1 MSITPYDDS
10 RVYNGLVS
18 LLIFDHYLLQMN
30 LSERSITHKLA
41 EHYQHLFHEW
51 NVDCEYNRNLDG
63 PKEILIDPRKIL
75 QAMANKL
82 EESGYLLDMKPVTL
96 HDKAAVKLQMKEL
109 ERQLRD
115 KERLEYSEELGI
127 AWFILTLTN
136 GRTIKKAILP
146 DIIVHRRGTQNNH
159 IIIEVK
165 KSINTDIKD
174 RAYDLIKLMTLVS
187 SPEFKYE
194 RGYFID
200 IPVGDSFNRFKRFYP
215 SKCFVKDVYKI
226 EPSYIKK

>member
-1 MSITPYDDS
+1 MALDPYDNF
-10 RVYNGLVS
+10 RICNGLTS
-18 LLIFDHYLLQMN
+18 LLIFDHYLLEMN
-30 LSERSITHKLA
+30 LSERAITHKLA

-63 PKEILIDPRKIL
+63 PKEIFIDPRKIL

-82 EESGYLLDMKPVTL
+82 EKSGYLLDIKSENL
-96 HDKAAVKLQMKEL
+96 HDEAAIKLQLKEL

-115 KERLEYSEELGI
+115 EERLEYFEELGI

-136 GRTIKKAILP
+136 GHSIKKAIFP
-146 DIIVHRRGTQNNH
+146 DIIIHRRGTQNNH
-159 IIIEVK
+159 IVIEAK
-165 KSINTDIKD
+165 KYINTDIKD

-187 SPEFKYE
+187 SPEFKYK

-215 SKCFVKDVYKI
+215 SKRFVKDVYKI
-226 EPSYIKK
+226 EPQFVS